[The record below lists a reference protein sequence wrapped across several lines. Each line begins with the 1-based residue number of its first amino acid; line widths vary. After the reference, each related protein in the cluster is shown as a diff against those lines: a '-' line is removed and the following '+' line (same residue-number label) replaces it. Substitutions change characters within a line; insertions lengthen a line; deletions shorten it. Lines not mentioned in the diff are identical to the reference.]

1 MLEYEK
7 FQELQGKSQRMQEDY
22 EHQLSEMEEKR
33 EQALEELTEYY
44 ETKLTDLTTK
54 LDQARPLN
62 IYTYIHCCSCLLFLA
77 GLWFTG
83 PIINGH
89 NFHPKFTLAAPL

>member
-22 EHQLSEMEEKR
+22 EHQLSEMEEKK

-44 ETKLTDLTTK
+44 ESKLQYLNVK
-54 LDQARPLN
+54 LDQVCRRVSHV
-62 IYTYIHCCSCLLFLA
+62 ICIA
-77 GLWFTG
+77 GC
-83 PIINGH
+83 
-89 NFHPKFTLAAPL
+89 

>member
-22 EHQLSEMEEKR
+22 ERQLSEMEEKK

-44 ETKLTDLTTK
+44 ETKLLELTTK
-54 LDQARPLN
+54 LEQVSLMFSLFSSLMKFISHELGERQNLM
-62 IYTYIHCCSCLLFLA
+62 ICLILD
-77 GLWFTG
+77 
-83 PIINGH
+83 NV
-89 NFHPKFTLAAPL
+89 